1 MLKTSQ
7 HREMSIWMTIV
18 AITWE
23 HNSAF
28 CFVCVLQLL
37 NDFCL
42 EPHDLLNLYRLLT
55 ETNTDT
61 KAGTEKETMDTNGLI
76 TVRKRSLGQ
85 GNIFSSVCQEF
96 CSQRGRVPGQVH
108 PQAGTSP
115 WAGTPPTPPTR
126 YTHRAGTCWEIRAT
140 SGRYASYRNAFL
152 LKIGFSSHYLPIPIL
167 FSISFSVTGP

>member
-18 AITWE
+18 AITWQ

-55 ETNTDT
+55 ETNTDNKT
-61 KAGTEKETMDTNGLI
+61 GTEKETMDTNGLI
-76 TVRKRSLGQ
+76 TARKRSLGQ

-108 PQAGTSP
+108 PPGQVHH
-115 WAGTPPTPPTR
+115 PPTPPTR
-126 YTHRAGTCWEIRAT
+126 YTHRAGTCWEIRTT

-152 LKIGFSSHYLPIPIL
+152 LKIGFSSHYLPVPIL
-167 FSISFSVTGP
+167 FSISVSVTGP